1 MFADDITLDP
11 LASVDL
17 GTYSLIETYSLNGS
31 PNPLDITGLS
41 PDLATDLPTTTSSFD
56 WTSVGTSIVN
66 LLTSWGKVA
75 IADQAEKSALAGQEV
90 SATVQIA
97 QTQAQQST
105 NLMIGIGIIGG
116 IALISIIM
124 LNR

>member
-17 GTYSLIETYSLNGS
+17 GTYSLNGS
-31 PNPLDITGLS
+31 LDTTETVSTGVS
-41 PDLATDLPTTTSSFD
+41 TDLATTTSSFD
-56 WTSVGTSIVN
+56 WTSVGTSVVN

-75 IADQAEKSALAGQEV
+75 IAGQAEQSALAGQEV
-90 SATVQIA
+90 SATVKIA

>member
-1 MFADDITLDP
+1 MFANDITLDP
-11 LASVDL
+11 LASLDL

-31 PNPLDITGLS
+31 TDITGLS